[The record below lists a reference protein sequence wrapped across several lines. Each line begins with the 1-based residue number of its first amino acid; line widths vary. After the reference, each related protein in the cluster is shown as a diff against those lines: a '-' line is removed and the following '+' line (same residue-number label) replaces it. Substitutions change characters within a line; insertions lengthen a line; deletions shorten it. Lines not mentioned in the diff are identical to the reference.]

1 MGKIGR
7 PKQEKVVRQCIYCGA
22 NVVNKHICDNCRKKR
37 KLIRQILTSVK
48 NYKAEVK
55 GNG

>member
-7 PKQEKVVRQCIYCGA
+7 PKQGKVVRQCIYCGA